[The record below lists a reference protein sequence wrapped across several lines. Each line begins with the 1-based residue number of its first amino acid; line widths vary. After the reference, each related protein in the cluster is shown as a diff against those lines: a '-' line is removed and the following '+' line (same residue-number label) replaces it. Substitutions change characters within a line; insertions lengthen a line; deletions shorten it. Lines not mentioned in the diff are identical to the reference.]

1 MTSFSRISFDPV
13 FPWWLLAVLFMAAA
27 ILLAVAYWRRSG
39 GTTWRLLALAAVL
52 LALAN
57 PSLVR
62 EQRNPIPDVAL
73 IVVDQSISQ
82 RIGERQQQTE
92 AALARIEQKL
102 RGRPN
107 LEMRVV
113 RAGLAGAARETGAG
127 HLLPDGTHLFG
138 AIRRALRDVPDR
150 RVAGIIIISDGQVHD
165 LPSLSKDTKSVVDLG
180 GSDPAGPNSAGPN
193 SAGPVHLL
201 LSGQRGERDRRL
213 VVVKAPSYGIVGE
226 VLNLTLRAEDSQ
238 DSEGAEGGGAQA
250 GRTGLR
256 LRRDGG
262 TTDSRTIAIGQ
273 TRSFPFRLNHGG
285 ATVLELEIDA
295 GPDELTL
302 KNNRAVLVINGVR
315 ERLRVLL
322 VSGEPHAG
330 ERTWR
335 NILKSDPS
343 VDLVHFTILR
353 PPHKQDG
360 TPINELSLIAFP
372 TRELFQDK
380 LDDFDLIIFDRY
392 RRRGVLPNI
401 YLQNVAE
408 YVRRGGAVLTAVGPD
423 FASPASLS
431 RTPLGRILPS
441 RPTGNVREIGFRPLP
456 TGKGRRHPVTATL
469 SGIGAEDT
477 APSWGRWFRQIDVD
491 GVKGDILLRGAA
503 RQPLLITARVGDG
516 RVAQL
521 LSDHAWLWTR
531 GFEGGGPQAELL
543 RRIAHWLMQ
552 EPDLEEEDLRAR
564 ANGSQLLIQ
573 RRSLSLDNAD
583 IQVTTPS
590 GEVHGVRLKDN
601 GRGVETGSLVVV
613 EPGLYRLA
621 DGSHKAIAAVGDM
634 NPLEYA
640 DMRASPKKF
649 QPLLEHSGGGAFW
662 LADGMP
668 DIRRVKPD
676 RISRGRGWLGL
687 RASGDYTVSG
697 VEQTPL
703 LPGLLVLL
711 LFLGL
716 TMLAWHREGR

>member
-1 MTSFSRISFDPV
+1 MMTSFSRISFDPAL
-13 FPWWLLAVLFMAAA
+13 PWWLLAVLALAAA
-27 ILLAVAYWRRSG
+27 LLLGVAYWRRSG
-39 GTTWRLLALAAVL
+39 GTTWRLLALAAAL
-52 LALAN
+52 GALAN

-73 IVVDQSISQ
+73 VVVDQSISQ
-82 RIGERQQQTE
+82 RIGERQAQTE
-92 AALARIEQKL
+92 AALERIEQKL
-102 RGRPN
+102 RGRPD

-113 RAGLAGAARETGAG
+113 RAGLAAASGETGAG
-127 HLLPDGTHLFG
+127 HVLPDGTHLFG
-138 AIRRALRDVPDR
+138 AIRRALRDVPNR

-165 LPSLSKDTKSVVDLG
+165 LPPLRKEAKNG
-180 GSDPAGPNSAGPN
+180 GDQGASNPADDVSAGSNAAGPS
-193 SAGPVHLL
+193 STGPVHLL

-226 VLNLTLRAEDSQ
+226 VLNLTLRVD
-238 DSEGAEGGGAQA
+238 DSEDGGAKA
-250 GRTGLR
+250 ARTRLR

-262 TTDSRTIAIGQ
+262 VTDSRSIAIGQ
-273 TRSFPFRLNHGG
+273 NRSFPFRLNHGG

-302 KNNRAVLVINGVR
+302 KNNRAVLIINGVR

-322 VSGEPHAG
+322 ISGEPHAG

-392 RRRGVLPNI
+392 RRRGVLPGI

-423 FASPASLS
+423 FASPSSLS

-456 TGKGRRHPVTATL
+456 TDKGRRHPVTATL
-469 SGIGAEDT
+469 SGIGDKGT

-491 GVKGDILLRGAA
+491 QVKGDILLRGAA
-503 RQPLLITARVGDG
+503 RQPLLLTSRVGDG

-564 ANGSQLLIQ
+564 ANGNQLLIQ
-573 RRSLSLDNAD
+573 RRSLSPDNAD
-583 IQVTTPS
+583 VQVTTPA
-590 GEVHGVRLKDN
+590 GEVHGVRLRDN
-601 GRGVETGSLVVV
+601 GRGLETGSLAVL

-621 DGSHKAIAAVGDM
+621 DGSHKAIAAVGDI

-640 DMRASPKKF
+640 DMRATPAKL
-649 QPLLEHSGGGAFW
+649 QPLLEQSGGGAFW

-668 DIRRVKPD
+668 DIRRVKPG
-676 RISRGRGWLGL
+676 RINRGRGWLGL
-687 RASGDYTVSG
+687 RASGEYTVSG

>member
-1 MTSFSRISFDPV
+1 MTTFARISFDPAL
-13 FPWWLLAVLFMAAA
+13 PLWLLVILAIAALA
-27 ILLAVAYWRRSG
+27 LLALAYWRRSG
-39 GTTWRLLALAAVL
+39 GASGTTDTTWRMLALAAAL
-52 LALAN
+52 LTLAN
-57 PSLVR
+57 PSLVQ
-62 EQRNPIPDVAL
+62 EQRNPVPDVDL

-82 RIGERQQQTE
+82 RIAKRAVQTE
-92 AALARIEQKL
+92 VALEKLEQRL
-102 RGRPN
+102 MGRPD
-107 LEMRVV
+107 LEVRVI
-113 RAGLAGAARETGAG
+113 RAGMGTASDRF
-127 HLLPDGTHLFG
+127 LPEGTHLFG
-138 AIRRALRDVPDR
+138 AIRAGLRDVPKQR
-150 RVAGIIIISDGQVHD
+150 LAGIIVISDGQVHD
-165 LPSLSKDTKSVVDLG
+165 LPKVDG
-180 GSDPAGPNSAGPN
+180 TTSSEFG
-193 SAGPVHLL
+193 GPVHLL

-226 VLNLTLRAEDSQ
+226 TLHLSLMVEDST
-238 DSEGAEGGGAQA
+238 DH
-250 GRTGLR
+250 RTGGVGKISNTERTRLS

-262 TTDSRTIAIGQ
+262 IADSRSRPIGKV
-273 TRSFPFRLNHGG
+273 RNFPFRLNHAGP
-285 ATVLELEIDA
+285 TVLELEIDP
-295 GPDELTL
+295 GQQELTT
-302 KNNRAVLVINGVR
+302 KNNRAVVIVNGVR
-315 ERLRVLL
+315 ERMRVLL
-322 VSGEPHAG
+322 VSDEPHAG

-392 RRRGVLPNI
+392 RRRGVLPDI

-423 FASPASLS
+423 FATLPISLS
-431 RTPLGRILPS
+431 RTPLGAILPS
-441 RPTGNVREIGFRPLP
+441 KPTGTIREKGFRPHP
-456 TGKGRRHPVTATL
+456 TDKGRRHPVTAML
-469 SGIGAEDT
+469 EGIGGPGST
-477 APSWGRWFRQIDVD
+477 PGWGRWFRQIDVRE
-491 GVKGDILLRGAA
+491 VKGDVLLSGVG
-503 RQPLLITARVGDG
+503 QHPLLIMARVGDG

-543 RRIAHWLMQ
+543 RRMAHWLMQ

-564 ANGSQLLIQ
+564 AMGNQLLIQ
-573 RRSLSLDNAD
+573 RRSLNPAGKD
-583 IQVTTPS
+583 IQITTPS
-590 GEVHGVRLKDN
+590 GEVRSVALNDN
-601 GRGVETGSLVVV
+601 GRGMETGALAVT
-613 EPGLYRLA
+613 EPGLYRLD
-621 DGSHKAIAAVGDM
+621 DGTHRAIAAAGDI

-640 DMRASPKKF
+640 DMRATASKF
-649 QPLLEHSGGGAFW
+649 QPLLKQSGGAAFW

-668 DIRRVKPD
+668 DVRRVKPG
-676 RISRGRGWLGL
+676 RINRGRGWLGL

-703 LPGLLVLL
+703 LPSLLVLI

>member
-1 MTSFSRISFDPV
+1 MTSFSRISFDPTL
-13 FPWWLLAVLFMAAA
+13 PWWLLAILALAAA
-27 ILLAVAYWRRSG
+27 VLLTVAYWRRSG
-39 GTTWRLLALAAVL
+39 GTTWRLLALAAAL
-52 LALAN
+52 AALAN
-57 PSLVR
+57 PSLIR
-62 EQRNPIPDVAL
+62 EQRSAIPDVAL
-73 IVVDQSISQ
+73 VVVDQSISQ
-82 RIGERQQQTE
+82 RIGMRQKQTE
-92 AALARIEQKL
+92 AALERIEQKL
-102 RGRPN
+102 RGRPD

-113 RAGLAGAARETGAG
+113 RAGLTGAAMETEGG
-127 HLLPDGTHLFG
+127 HLLPYGTHLFG
-138 AIRRALRDVPDR
+138 AIRRALRDVSNR
-150 RVAGIIIISDGQVHD
+150 RVAGVIIISDGQVHD
-165 LPSLSKDTKSVVDLG
+165 LPSPGKDTKNAVDPD
-180 GSDPAGPNSAGPN
+180 GSDPADANSAGPL
-193 SAGPVHLL
+193 HLL

-213 VVVKAPSYGIVGE
+213 VVVKAPCYGIVGE
-226 VLNLTLRAEDSQ
+226 VLNLTLRVE
-238 DSEGAEGGGAQA
+238 DSEGAGGKSGHT
-250 GRTGLR
+250 RLR

-262 TTDSRTIAIGQ
+262 LTDSRTIAIGQ
-273 TRSFPFRLNHGG
+273 AHNFPFRLNHGG

-302 KNNRAVLVINGVR
+302 KNNRAVLIINGVR

-343 VDLVHFTILR
+343 VDLVHFIILR

-360 TPINELSLIAFP
+360 TPIDELSLIAFP

-380 LDDFDLIIFDRY
+380 LDNFDLIIFDRY
-392 RRRGVLPNI
+392 RRRGVLPSI

-423 FASPASLS
+423 FATPVSLA

-441 RPTGNVREIGFRPLP
+441 RPTGNVREIGFRPVP
-456 TGKGRRHPVTATL
+456 TDKGRRHPVTATL
-469 SGIGAEDT
+469 SGIGDEGT

-491 GVKGDILLRGAA
+491 KVKGDILLRGAA
-503 RQPLLITARVGDG
+503 RQPLLITSRVGDG

-564 ANGSQLLIQ
+564 ANGNQLLIQ
-573 RRSLSLDNAD
+573 RRSLRSDNAD
-583 IQVTTPS
+583 VQVTTPA

-601 GRGVETGSLVVV
+601 RRGVEAGSLAVV
-613 EPGLYRLA
+613 EPGLYRLS
-621 DGSHKAIAAVGDM
+621 DGSHRTVAAVGDI

-640 DMRASPKKF
+640 DMRATPAKF
-649 QPLLEHSGGGAFW
+649 QPILEQRGGGAFW
-662 LADGMP
+662 LSDGMP
-668 DIRRVKPD
+668 DIRQVKPG
-676 RISRGRGWLGL
+676 RINRGRGWLGL
-687 RASGDYTVSG
+687 RTSGEYTVSG
-697 VEQTPL
+697 VEQTQL
-703 LPGLLVLL
+703 LPGVLVLL
-711 LFLGL
+711 FFLGL
-716 TMLAWHREGR
+716 TMLAWHHEGR

>member
-1 MTSFSRISFDPV
+1 MGAMTNFSRISFDPAL
-13 FPWWLLAVLFMAAA
+13 PWWLLAVVGLAAA
-27 ILLAVAYWRRSG
+27 VLLATAFWRGSG
-39 GTTWRLLALAAVL
+39 GTVWRLLATAAAL

-73 IVVDQSISQ
+73 VVVDQSISQ
-82 RIGERQQQTE
+82 RIAGRAERTE
-92 AALARIEQKL
+92 AALQRIEEKL
-102 RGRPN
+102 RGRPD
-107 LEMRVV
+107 LEVRVI
-113 RAGLAGAARETGAG
+113 RAGQGFGG
-127 HLLPDGTHLFG
+127 DDLLPDGTHLFG
-138 AIRRALRDVPDR
+138 AIRRSLRDVPSR
-150 RVAGIIIISDGQVHD
+150 RVAGTIIISDGQVHD
-165 LPSLSKDTKSVVDLG
+165 IPKAAAGGELG
-180 GSDPAGPNSAGPN
+180 
-193 SAGPVHLL
+193 GPVHLL
-201 LSGQRGERDRRL
+201 LSGERGERDRRL

-226 VLNLTLRAEDSQ
+226 TLNLSLRVEDSSA
-238 DSEGAEGGGAQA
+238 DRGEGA
-250 GRTGLR
+250 GRTRLR

-262 TTDSRTIAIGQ
+262 PADSRFMPIGV
-273 TRSFPFRLNHGG
+273 TRSFPFRLSHGG
-285 ATVLELEIDA
+285 VTVLELEIDP

-302 KNNRAVLVINGVR
+302 KNNRSVLIINGVR

-360 TPINELSLIAFP
+360 TPIKELSLIAFP

-401 YLQNVAE
+401 YLQNVAQ

-423 FASPASLS
+423 FATPVSLS
-431 RTPLGRILPS
+431 RTPLGAILPS
-441 RPTGNVREIGFRPLP
+441 QPTGTVREIGFRPQP
-456 TGKGRRHPVTATL
+456 TDKGRRHPVTASLT
-469 SGIGAEDT
+469 GIGEKGTVPA
-477 APSWGRWFRQIDVD
+477 WGRWFRQIDVTD
-491 GVKGDILLRGAA
+491 VKGDVLMRGAA
-503 RQPLLITARVGDG
+503 QRPLLITARVNDG

-531 GFEGGGPQAELL
+531 GFEGGGPQAEML
-543 RRIAHWLMQ
+543 RRIAHWLMR

-564 ANGSQLLIQ
+564 AHGNQLLVE
-573 RRSLSLDNAD
+573 RRSLSTDGGPV
-583 IQVTTPS
+583 QVTTPS
-590 GEVHGVRLKDN
+590 GEVRNVALKDN
-601 GRGVETGSLVVV
+601 DRGLEVGALAVS
-613 EPGLYRLA
+613 EPGLYRLQ
-621 DGSHKAIAAVGDM
+621 DGRRKAIAAAGDI

-640 DMRASPKKF
+640 DMRASPVPL
-649 QPLLEHSGGGAFW
+649 QPLLKESGGGAFW

-668 DIRRVKPD
+668 DIRRVKPG
-676 RISRGRGWLGL
+676 RISRGHGWLGL
-687 RASGDYTVSG
+687 RVSGEYTASG
-697 VEQTPL
+697 VEQRPL
-703 LPGLLVLL
+703 MPALLVLI

-716 TMLAWHREGR
+716 IMLAWRREGR

>member
-1 MTSFSRISFDPV
+1 MDAMTTFSRIVFDPTL
-13 FPWWLLAVLFMAAA
+13 PWWLLTVAALAAAVL
-27 ILLAVAYWRRSG
+27 LGLAFWRRSR
-39 GTTWRLLALAAVL
+39 GTIWRLLALAAAL

-62 EQRNPIPDVAL
+62 EQRIAVPDVAL
-73 IVVDQSISQ
+73 VVVDQSISQ
-82 RIGERQQQTE
+82 RIAGREKRTE
-92 AALARIEQKL
+92 AALREIEEKL
-102 RGRPN
+102 RGRN
-107 LEMRVV
+107 DLELRVV
-113 RAGLAGAARETGAG
+113 RAGQDFGGD
-127 HLLPDGTHLFG
+127 HLLTDGTHLFG
-138 AIRRALRDVPDR
+138 PIRRALRDVPDR
-150 RVAGIIIISDGQVHD
+150 RTAGIIIISDGQVHD
-165 LPSLSKDTKSVVDLG
+165 LPGPNFG
-180 GSDPAGPNSAGPN
+180 GSSG
-193 SAGPVHLL
+193 GPVHLL

-226 VLNLTLRAEDSQ
+226 TLNLTLRVEDSEEETGKK
-238 DSEGAEGGGAQA
+238 DTKSGAA
-250 GRTGLR
+250 RTRLR

-262 TTDSRTIAIGQ
+262 AADSRSMPIGV

-285 ATVLELEIDA
+285 ATVLELEIDP

-360 TPINELSLIAFP
+360 TPISELSLIAFP

-392 RRRGVLPNI
+392 RRRGVLPDI
-401 YLQNVAE
+401 YLRNVAD
-408 YVRRGGAVLTAVGPD
+408 YVRRGGAVLTAAGPD
-423 FASPASLS
+423 FATPISLA
-431 RTPLGRILPS
+431 RTALGTILPS
-441 RPTGNVREIGFRPLP
+441 QPTGVVREEGFRPLP
-456 TGKGRRHPVTATL
+456 TDKGRRHPVTASLT
-469 SGIGAEDT
+469 GIGESGT
-477 APSWGRWFRQIDVD
+477 APAWGRWFRQIEVTAVTGDV
-491 GVKGDILLRGAA
+491 LMRGAG
-503 RQPLLITARVGDG
+503 QGPLLITDRVGEG

-564 ANGSQLLIQ
+564 AVGNQLLVQ
-573 RRSLSLDNAD
+573 RRSLTPDNGAVN
-583 IQVTTPS
+583 ITTPS
-590 GEVHGVRLKDN
+590 GEVRSITLKDN
-601 GRGVETGSLVVV
+601 GRGLEVGALTVA
-613 EPGLYRLA
+613 EPGLYRLH
-621 DGSHKAIAAVGDM
+621 DGVHRAIAAAGDI
-634 NPLEYA
+634 NPVEYA
-640 DMRASPKKF
+640 DMRTSPVPL
-649 QPLLEHSGGGAFW
+649 QPLLERSGGGAFW

-668 DIRRVKPD
+668 GIRSVKPG
-676 RISRGRGWLGL
+676 RINRGRDWLGL
-687 RASGDYTVSG
+687 RASGEYTVSG

-703 LPGLLVLL
+703 LPALAVLI

-716 TMLAWHREGR
+716 TMLAWQREGR

>member
-1 MTSFSRISFDPV
+1 MNAMTTFSRISFDPV
-13 FPWWLLAVLFMAAA
+13 LPWWLLATVALAAA
-27 ILLAVAYWRRSG
+27 ILLGAAFWHRSG
-39 GTTWRLLALAAVL
+39 GTTWRLLALTAAL

-57 PSLVR
+57 PYLVR

-73 IVVDQSISQ
+73 VVVDQSISQ
-82 RIGERQQQTE
+82 RIAGRGTRTE
-92 AALARIEQKL
+92 AALQRIEEKL
-102 RGRPN
+102 RGRPD

-113 RAGLAGAARETGAG
+113 RAGHGFGG
-127 HLLPDGTHLFG
+127 DQLLPDGTHLFG
-138 AIRRALRDVPDR
+138 AIRRALRDVPNR

-165 LPSLSKDTKSVVDLG
+165 PPKPDSGDDLG
-180 GSDPAGPNSAGPN
+180 
-193 SAGPVHLL
+193 GPVHLL

-226 VLNLTLRAEDSQ
+226 TLRLSLRVEDSAGENGNA
-238 DSEGAEGGGAQA
+238 DSRDAR
-250 GRTGLR
+250 GRTRLR

-262 TTDSRTIAIGQ
+262 TTDSRSIPIGVS
-273 TRSFPFRLNHGG
+273 RSFPFRLNHGG
-285 ATVLELEIDA
+285 ATVLELEIDP

-302 KNNRAVLVINGVR
+302 KNNRAVLIINGVR

-392 RRRGVLPNI
+392 RRRGVLPDI
-401 YLQNVAE
+401 YLQNVAQ

-423 FASPASLS
+423 FATPISLS
-431 RTPLGRILPS
+431 RTPLGAILPS
-441 RPTGNVREIGFRPLP
+441 RPTGSVRETGFRPLP
-456 TGKGRRHPVTATL
+456 TAKGRRHPVTASLT
-469 SGIGAEDT
+469 GIGETGT
-477 APSWGRWFRQIDVD
+477 APAWGRWFRQIDVTE
-491 GVKGDILLRGAA
+491 VKGDVLLRGAA
-503 RQPLLITARVGDG
+503 QGPLLITARVDNG

-564 ANGSQLLIQ
+564 ANGNQLLIQ
-573 RRSLSLDNAD
+573 RRSLTPDSGA
-583 IQVTTPS
+583 VEVVTPS
-590 GEVHGVRLKDN
+590 GEVRSVTLKDN
-601 GRGVETGSLVVV
+601 GRGVEAGALAVD
-613 EPGLYRLA
+613 EPGLYRLH
-621 DGSHKAIAAVGDM
+621 DGSHQTIAAAGDI

-640 DMRASPKKF
+640 DMRTSAVPL
-649 QPLLEHSGGGAFW
+649 QPLLQQSGGGEFW
-662 LADGMP
+662 LVDGMP
-668 DIRRVKPD
+668 DIRRVKPG
-676 RISRGRGWLGL
+676 RINRGRNWLGL
-687 RASGDYTVSG
+687 RASGEYTVSG

-703 LPGLLVLL
+703 LPALAVLI

-716 TMLAWHREGR
+716 TMLAWQREGR

>member
-1 MTSFSRISFDPV
+1 MPALTTFSRISFDPTL
-13 FPWWLLAVLFMAAA
+13 PWWLLGAVALAAA
-27 ILLAVAYWRRSG
+27 ILLGAAFWRRAG
-39 GTTWRLLALAAVL
+39 GSTWRLLAVTAAL

-62 EQRNPIPDVAL
+62 EKRNPIPDVAL
-73 IVVDQSISQ
+73 VVVDQSVSQ
-82 RIGERQQQTE
+82 RIAGRANRTE
-92 AALARIEQKL
+92 AALERIEEKL
-102 RGRPN
+102 RGRPD

-113 RAGLAGAARETGAG
+113 RAGAGFGG
-127 HLLPDGTHLFG
+127 DHLLPDGTHLFG
-138 AIRRALRDVPDR
+138 AIRRALRDVPNR

-165 LPSLSKDTKSVVDLG
+165 LPKPASGDELG
-180 GSDPAGPNSAGPN
+180 
-193 SAGPVHLL
+193 GPVHLL

-213 VVVKAPSYGIVGE
+213 VVETAPSYGIVGE
-226 VLNLTLRAEDSQ
+226 TLHLSLRVEDSA
-238 DSEGAEGGGAQA
+238 DSVSGTRTKDAANGH
-250 GRTGLR
+250 GRTRLR

-262 TTDSRTIAIGQ
+262 ATETRSMPIGV
-273 TRSFPFRLNHGG
+273 TRSFPFRLSHGG
-285 ATVLELEIDA
+285 VTVLELEIDP

-302 KNNRAVLVINGVR
+302 KNNRSVLIINGVR

-392 RRRGVLPNI
+392 RRRGVLPDI
-401 YLQNVAE
+401 YLQNIAQ

-423 FASPASLS
+423 FATPVSLA
-431 RTPLGRILPS
+431 RTPLGAILPS
-441 RPTGNVREIGFRPLP
+441 RPTGTVRETGFRPLP
-456 TGKGRRHPVTATL
+456 TAKGRRHPVTASLT
-469 SGIGAEDT
+469 GIGAPGT
-477 APSWGRWFRQIDVD
+477 QPTWGRWFRQIDVAEA
-491 GVKGDILLRGAA
+491 KGDILLHGAA
-503 RQPLLITARVGDG
+503 EGPLLITARVDKG

-564 ANGSQLLIQ
+564 ANGNQLLIE
-573 RRSLSLDNAD
+573 RRSLTPASGAVE
-583 IQVTTPS
+583 ITTPS
-590 GEVHGVRLKDN
+590 GEVRSITLKDN
-601 GRGVETGSLVVV
+601 GRGVETGALAVD
-613 EPGLYRLA
+613 EPGLYRLH
-621 DGSHKAIAAVGDM
+621 DGAHRAIAAAGDI
-634 NPLEYA
+634 NPLEYV
-640 DMRASPKKF
+640 DMRTSSAPL
-649 QPLLEHSGGGAFW
+649 QPLLQQSGGGAFW
-662 LADGMP
+662 LVDGMP
-668 DIRRVKPD
+668 EIRRVKPG
-676 RISRGRGWLGL
+676 RISRGRDWLGL
-687 RASGDYTVSG
+687 RASGEYAVSG

-703 LPGLLVLL
+703 LPAVLVLI

-716 TMLAWHREGR
+716 TMLAWQREGR

>member
-1 MTSFSRISFDPV
+1 MITFSRISFDPAL
-13 FPWWLLAVLFMAAA
+13 PWWLLAAVALAAL
-27 ILLAVAYWRRSG
+27 ILLAVAFWRRSG
-39 GTTWRLLALAAVL
+39 GTTWRLLALGAAL

-73 IVVDQSISQ
+73 VVVDQSISQ
-82 RIGERQQQTE
+82 RIAGRQERTE
-92 AALARIEQKL
+92 AALRRIEEKL
-102 RGRPN
+102 SGRPD
-107 LEMRVV
+107 LELRIV
-113 RAGLAGAARETGAG
+113 RAGEGFGG
-127 HLLPDGTHLFG
+127 DQLLPDGTHLFG
-138 AIRRALRDVPDR
+138 AIRRTLRDVPSR
-150 RVAGIIIISDGQVHD
+150 RVAGTIIISDGQVHD
-165 LPSLSKDTKSVVDLG
+165 P
-180 GSDPAGPNSAGPN
+180 PEPSAGEELG
-193 SAGPVHLL
+193 GPVHLL

-226 VLNLTLRAEDSQ
+226 ILNLSLRVE
-238 DSEGAEGGGAQA
+238 DSEGKAGGGNSVE
-250 GRTGLR
+250 RTRLR

-262 TTDSRTIAIGQ
+262 PTDTRQLPIGV
-273 TRSFPFRLNHGG
+273 TRGFPFRLSHGG
-285 ATVLELEIDA
+285 ATVLELEIDP

-302 KNNRAVLVINGVR
+302 KNNRAVLIINGVR

-372 TRELFQDK
+372 TRELFQDR

-392 RRRGVLPNI
+392 RRRGVLPDI
-401 YLQNVAE
+401 YLQNVAD

-423 FASPASLS
+423 FATPLSLS
-431 RTPLGRILPS
+431 RTALGTILPS
-441 RPTGNVREIGFRPLP
+441 RPTGTVREIGFRPLP
-456 TGKGRRHPVTATL
+456 TDKGRRHPVTASL
-469 SGIGAEDT
+469 KGIGDKTT
-477 APSWGRWFRQIDVD
+477 APAWGRWFRQIDVTSTR
-491 GVKGDILLRGAA
+491 GDVLLRGAA
-503 RQPLLITARVGDG
+503 QQPLLITDRVEHG

-531 GFEGGGPQAELL
+531 GFEGGGPQAQLL

-564 ANGSQLLIQ
+564 ANGNQLLIQ
-573 RRSLSLDNAD
+573 RRSLTPDSGAV
-583 IQVTTPS
+583 QVTTPS
-590 GEVHGVRLKDN
+590 GEVRSVTLKDN
-601 GRGVETGSLVVV
+601 GRGVEAGALVVA
-613 EPGLYRLA
+613 EPGLYRLQ
-621 DGSHKAIAAVGDM
+621 DGAHQAIAAAGDI

-640 DMRASPKKF
+640 DMRTSPAPL
-649 QPLLEHSGGGAFW
+649 QPLLRQSGGGAFW

-668 DIRRVKPD
+668 DIRRVKPG
-676 RISRGRGWLGL
+676 RISRGHGWLGL
-687 RASGDYTVSG
+687 RASGEYTVSG

-703 LPGLLVLL
+703 LPALLVLI

-716 TMLAWHREGR
+716 TMLAWQREGR

>member
-1 MTSFSRISFDPV
+1 MTAFPRISFDPAL
-13 FPWWLLAVLFMAAA
+13 PWWVLVLVAGLAM
-27 ILLAVAYWRRSG
+27 ILLSLAFWRRLG
-39 GTTWRLLALAAVL
+39 GGGWRLLAIAAVL

-57 PSLVR
+57 PSLIQETR
-62 EQRNPIPDVAL
+62 TPIPDVA
-73 IVVDQSISQ
+73 VVVMDHSISQ
-82 RIGERQQQTE
+82 RIGVRKQRAE
-92 AALARIEQKL
+92 AALKRIEDKL
-102 RGRPN
+102 RGRRD
-107 LEMRVV
+107 LELRVV
-113 RAGLAGAARETGAG
+113 LAGQGQASDS
-127 HLLPDGTHLFG
+127 LLPDGTHLFA
-138 AIRRALRDVPDR
+138 AIRRALRDVPKR
-150 RVAGIIIISDGQVHD
+150 RVAGTIIISDGQIHD
-165 LPSLSKDTKSVVDLG
+165 IPDPLGVGGDDGDLG
-180 GSDPAGPNSAGPN
+180 
-193 SAGPVHLL
+193 GPVHLL
-201 LSGQRGERDRRL
+201 LNGERGERDRRL

-226 VLNLTLRAEDSQ
+226 TLNLSLRVEDTAA
-238 DSEGAEGGGAQA
+238 DNGAAANKGFT
-250 GRTGLR
+250 RLR

-262 TTDSRTIAIGQ
+262 ATVFRSMTIGQ
-273 TRSFPFRLNHGG
+273 TKNIPFRLNHGG
-285 ATVLELEIDA
+285 ATVVELEIEP

-302 KNNRAVLVINGVR
+302 KNNRAVLIINGVR

-330 ERTWR
+330 GRTWR

-392 RRRGVLPNI
+392 RRRGVLPDV

-423 FASPASLS
+423 FALPNSLA

-441 RPTGNVREIGFRPLP
+441 RPTGGVRELGFTPLP
-456 TGKGRRHPVTATL
+456 SDKGRRHPVTATL
-469 SGIGAEDT
+469 SGIGDRDG
-477 APSWGRWFRQIDVD
+477 APTWGRWFRQIDVTA
-491 GVKGDILLRGAA
+491 VRGDILMRGAGEM
-503 RQPLLITARVGDG
+503 PLLITARVGKG

-564 ANGSQLLIQ
+564 ALGNQLLVR
-573 RRSLSLDNAD
+573 RRSLTPATVPVK
-583 IQVTTPS
+583 IVTPS
-590 GEVHGVRLKDN
+590 GEVVNVTLKDN
-601 GRGVETGSLVVV
+601 GYGLEVGALAVA
-613 EPGLYRLA
+613 EPGLYRLQS
-621 DGSHKAIAAVGDM
+621 GTLKAIAAAGDI

-640 DMRASPKKF
+640 DMRTSAKPMAA
-649 QPLLEHSGGGAFW
+649 LLEQSGGGAFW
-662 LADGMP
+662 LAEGMP
-668 DIRRVKPD
+668 DFRRVKPH
-676 RISRGRGWLGL
+676 RVSRGRGWMGL
-687 RASGDYTVSG
+687 RASGEYTVNG

-703 LPGLLVLL
+703 LPALAVLL

-716 TMLAWHREGR
+716 TMLAWQREGR

>member
-1 MTSFSRISFDPV
+1 L
-13 FPWWLLAVLFMAAA
+13 PWWLLAAVSLAAA
-27 ILLAVAYWRRSG
+27 VLLGAAFWRRSG

-73 IVVDQSISQ
+73 VVVDQSLSQ
-82 RIGERQQQTE
+82 RITGRGERTE
-92 AALARIEQKL
+92 AALRRIEGKL
-102 RGRPN
+102 RGRSD
-107 LEMRVV
+107 LELRVV
-113 RAGLAGAARETGAG
+113 RAGQGFGG
-127 HLLPDGTHLFG
+127 DQLLPDGTHLFG
-138 AIRRALRDVPDR
+138 AIRRSLRDVPSR
-150 RVAGIIIISDGQVHD
+150 RVAGTIIISDGQVHD
-165 LPSLSKDTKSVVDLG
+165 LPNPTAGDQLG
-180 GSDPAGPNSAGPN
+180 
-193 SAGPVHLL
+193 GPVHLL
-201 LSGQRGERDRRL
+201 LSGERNERDRRL

-226 VLNLTLRAEDSQ
+226 TLRLSLRVEDSA
-238 DSEGAEGGGAQA
+238 DLTGGKGAGNGA
-250 GRTGLR
+250 GNNGDRTRLR
-256 LRRDGG
+256 VRRDGG
-262 TTDSRTIAIGQ
+262 TMDSRVMPIGV

-285 ATVLELEIDA
+285 ATVLELEIDP

-302 KNNRAVLVINGVR
+302 KNNRAVLIINGVR

-392 RRRGVLPNI
+392 RRRGVLPDI
-401 YLQNVAE
+401 YLQNVAQ

-423 FASPASLS
+423 FATPISLS
-431 RTPLGRILPS
+431 RTALGAILPS
-441 RPTGNVREIGFRPLP
+441 QPTGEVQEIGFRPMP
-456 TGKGRRHPVTATL
+456 TDKGRRHPVTATL
-469 SGIGAEDT
+469 TGIGDKGE
-477 APSWGRWFRQIDVD
+477 APAWGRWFRQIGVT
-491 GVKGDILLRGAA
+491 GVKGDVLLRGAA
-503 RQPLLITARVGDG
+503 NGPLLITARIDNG

-564 ANGSQLLIQ
+564 ANGNQLLIQ
-573 RRSLSLDNAD
+573 RRSLTPASGAV
-583 IQVTTPS
+583 QVTTPS
-590 GEVHGVRLKDN
+590 GEVRSITLKDN
-601 GRGVETGSLVVV
+601 SRGLEVGALAVA
-613 EPGLYRLA
+613 EPGLYRLH
-621 DGSHKAIAAVGDM
+621 DGAHRAIAAAGDI

-640 DMRASPKKF
+640 DMRTSPAPL
-649 QPLLEHSGGGAFW
+649 QPLLEESGGGAFW
-662 LADGMP
+662 LVDGMP
-668 DIRRVKPD
+668 DIHRAKPG
-676 RISRGRGWLGL
+676 RINRGRGWLGL
-687 RASGDYTVSG
+687 RASGEYTVSG

-703 LPGLLVLL
+703 LPGLLVLI

-716 TMLAWHREGR
+716 TMLAWQREGR

>member
-1 MTSFSRISFDPV
+1 
-13 FPWWLLAVLFMAAA
+13 
-27 ILLAVAYWRRSG
+27 LLAVAFWRRSG
-39 GTTWRLLALAAVL
+39 GAAWRMAALAAAL

-62 EQRNPIPDVAL
+62 EQRTPIPDVAL
-73 IVVDQSISQ
+73 VVVDQSISQ
-82 RIGERQQQTE
+82 RIGQRAARTE
-92 AALARIEQKL
+92 AALKRIEAKL
-102 RGRPN
+102 RGRKD
-107 LEMRVV
+107 LELRVV
-113 RAGLAGAARETGAG
+113 RAGLARDGNS
-127 HLLPDGTHLFG
+127 LLPDGTHLFG
-138 AIRRALRDVPDR
+138 AIRRALRDVPKR
-150 RVAGIIIISDGQVHD
+150 RVAGIIIISDGQIHD
-165 LPSLSKDTKSVVDLG
+165 IPGAKARGELG
-180 GSDPAGPNSAGPN
+180 
-193 SAGPVHLL
+193 GPVHLL
-201 LSGQRGERDRRL
+201 LSGERGERDRRL

-226 VLNLTLRAEDSQ
+226 TLNLSLRVEDS
-238 DSEGAEGGGAQA
+238 DGETGAGAGGG
-250 GRTGLR
+250 GGDRTRLR
-256 LRRDGG
+256 LRLDGG
-262 TTDSRTIAIGQ
+262 GTDSRGMRLGQ
-273 TRSFPFRLNHGG
+273 TRNFPFRLSHGG
-285 ATVLELEIDA
+285 TTVVELEIDP

-302 KNNRAVLVINGVR
+302 KNNRAVLIINGVR

-380 LDDFDLIIFDRY
+380 LNDFDLIIFDRY
-392 RRRGVLPNI
+392 RRRGVLPDI

-423 FASPASLS
+423 FALPISLY

-441 RPTGNVREIGFRPLP
+441 RPTGGVQEIGFQPRP
-456 TGKGRRHPVTATL
+456 TDKGRRHPVTASLT
-469 SGIGAEDT
+469 GIGDRDGRPT
-477 APSWGRWFRQIDVD
+477 WGRWFRQIDVTA
-491 GVKGDILLRGAA
+491 VKGDILMRGAG
-503 RQPLLITARVGDG
+503 QMPLLITARVGEG

-564 ANGSQLLIQ
+564 ANGNQLLVQ
-573 RRSLSLDNAD
+573 RRSLTPAGGPVR
-583 IQVTTPS
+583 VTTPS
-590 GEVHGVRLKDN
+590 GEVRSVTLKDN
-601 GRGVETGSLVVV
+601 GRGLEVGVLAVA
-613 EPGLYRLA
+613 EPGLYRLH
-621 DGSHKAIAAVGDM
+621 DGARKAIAAAGDI

-640 DMRASPKKF
+640 DMRTSAK
-649 QPLLEHSGGGAFW
+649 PLQALLQSSGGGAFW
-662 LADGMP
+662 LAEGMP

-676 RISRGRGWLGL
+676 RASRGHGWLGL
-687 RASGDYTVSG
+687 RASGEYTVGG
-697 VEQTPL
+697 VEQTPV
-703 LPGLLVLL
+703 LPALAVLL

-716 TMLAWHREGR
+716 TMLAWRREGR

>member
-1 MTSFSRISFDPV
+1 MTSFSRISFDPTL
-13 FPWWLLAVLFMAAA
+13 PWWLLAALALLAAV
-27 ILLAVAYWRRSG
+27 LLAVAFWRRSG
-39 GTTWRLLALAAVL
+39 GTTWRLLALAAAL

-57 PSLVR
+57 PSLVQ
-62 EQRNPIPDVAL
+62 ELRNPVPDVAL
-73 IVVDQSISQ
+73 VVVDQSISQ
-82 RIGERQQQTE
+82 RIGGRQKQTE
-92 AALARIEQKL
+92 AALERIEKKL
-102 RGRPN
+102 RGRPD
-107 LEMRVV
+107 LELRVL
-113 RAGLAGAARETGAG
+113 RAGLAGQARGG
-127 HLLPDGTHLFG
+127 DNLLPDGTHLFG
-138 AIRRALRDVPDR
+138 AIRRALRDVPNR
-150 RVAGIIIISDGQVHD
+150 RVAGIIVISDGQVHD
-165 LPSLSKDTKSVVDLG
+165 VPKPTDGVDLG
-180 GSDPAGPNSAGPN
+180 
-193 SAGPVHLL
+193 GPVHLL
-201 LSGQRGERDRRL
+201 LSGERGERDRRL

-226 VLNLTLRAEDSQ
+226 TLNLTLRVEDSAAGQ
-238 DSEGAEGGGAQA
+238 SGQSGGE
-250 GRTGLR
+250 RTRLR

-262 TTDSRTIAIGQ
+262 MRDSRAIGVGK

-302 KNNRAVLVINGVR
+302 KNNRAVLIVNGVR

-392 RRRGVLPNI
+392 RRRGVLPSI

-423 FASPASLS
+423 FASPVSLS
-431 RTPLGRILPS
+431 RTPLGAVLPS
-441 RPTGNVREIGFRPLP
+441 RPTGMVREIGFRPLP
-456 TGKGRRHPVTATL
+456 TDKGRRHPVTATL
-469 SGIGAEDT
+469 SGIGARGE
-477 APSWGRWFRQIDVD
+477 APAWGRWFRQIDVT
-491 GVKGDILLRGAA
+491 GVKGDILMRGAA
-503 RQPLLITARVGDG
+503 QKPLLITARVGEG

-564 ANGSQLLIQ
+564 ANGNQLLIQ
-573 RRSLSLDNAD
+573 RRSLSPDGAA
-583 IQVTTPS
+583 IEVTTPS
-590 GEVHGVRLKDN
+590 GEVRGVALKDN
-601 GRGVETGSLVVV
+601 GQGLETGSLTVV
-613 EPGLYRLA
+613 EPGLYRLD
-621 DGSHKAIAAVGDM
+621 DGKHRTITAVGDI

-640 DMRASPKKF
+640 DMRASPAKF
-649 QPLLEHSGGGAFW
+649 QELSAQSGGGTFW
-662 LADGMP
+662 LADGVP
-668 DIRRVKPD
+668 DVRRVKPD
-676 RISRGRGWLGL
+676 RINRGRGWLGL
-687 RASGDYTVSG
+687 RASGEYTVSG

-716 TMLAWHREGR
+716 TMLAWQREGR

>member
-1 MTSFSRISFDPV
+1 MFARISFDPAL
-13 FPWWLLAVLFMAAA
+13 PWWLLAAVAAAAA
-27 ILLAVAYWRRSG
+27 IILAAAFWRRSG
-39 GTTWRLLALAAVL
+39 GTTWRLLALAAAL

-73 IVVDQSISQ
+73 VVVDQSLSQ
-82 RIGERQQQTE
+82 RIAGRGERTE
-92 AALARIEQKL
+92 AALQRIEEKL
-102 RGRPN
+102 RGRSD

-113 RAGLAGAARETGAG
+113 RAGQGLGGDE
-127 HLLPDGTHLFG
+127 LLPDGTHLFG
-138 AIRRALRDVPDR
+138 AIRRALRDVPSR
-150 RVAGIIIISDGQVHD
+150 RVAGTIIISDGQVHD
-165 LPSLSKDTKSVVDLG
+165 LPKPAAGDDLG
-180 GSDPAGPNSAGPN
+180 
-193 SAGPVHLL
+193 GPVHLL
-201 LSGQRGERDRRL
+201 LSGQRNERDRRL

-226 VLNLTLRAEDSQ
+226 TLHLSLRVEDSADDIGVRGAKDRN
-238 DSEGAEGGGAQA
+238 DSG
-250 GRTGLR
+250 GRTRLR

-262 TTDSRTIAIGQ
+262 ATDGLSMPIGV
-273 TRSFPFRLNHGG
+273 TRSFPFRLSHGG
-285 ATVLELEIDA
+285 ATVLELEIDP

-302 KNNRAVLVINGVR
+302 KNNRAVLIINGVR

-372 TRELFQDK
+372 TRELFRDK

-392 RRRGVLPNI
+392 RQRGVLPGI
-401 YLQNVAE
+401 YLQNVAQ

-423 FASPASLS
+423 FATPISLA
-431 RTPLGRILPS
+431 RTALGAILPS
-441 RPTGNVREIGFRPLP
+441 RPTGNVQEIGFRPLP
-456 TGKGRRHPVTATL
+456 TAKGRRHPVTATL
-469 SGIGAEDT
+469 TGIGDIGEVPA
-477 APSWGRWFRQIDVD
+477 WGRWFRQIDVT
-491 GVKGDILLRGAA
+491 GVKGDVLLRGAA
-503 RQPLLITARVGDG
+503 NGPLLITARVENG

-564 ANGSQLLIQ
+564 AHGNQLLIQ
-573 RRSLSLDNAD
+573 RRSLTPASGPVQ
-583 IQVTTPS
+583 ITTPS
-590 GEVHGVRLKDN
+590 GEVRGITLKDN
-601 GRGVETGSLVVV
+601 GRGVEAGTLAVA
-613 EPGLYRLA
+613 EPGLYRLH
-621 DGSHKAIAAVGDM
+621 DGAHTAIAAAGDI

-640 DMRASPKKF
+640 DMRTSSAPL
-649 QPLLEHSGGGAFW
+649 QPLLQQSGGGAFW
-662 LADGMP
+662 LVDGMP
-668 DIRRVKPD
+668 DIRAVKPD
-676 RISRGRGWLGL
+676 RISHGRGWLGL
-687 RASGDYTVSG
+687 RASGEYTVSG

-703 LPGLLVLL
+703 LPGLLVLI

-716 TMLAWHREGR
+716 TMLAWRREGR

>member
-1 MTSFSRISFDPV
+1 MEAMTTFSRISFDPAL
-13 FPWWLLAVLFMAAA
+13 PWWLLGAVALAAA
-27 ILLAVAYWRRSG
+27 VILGAAFWRRSG
-39 GTTWRLLALAAVL
+39 GTAWRLLALAVAL

-57 PSLVR
+57 PSLVK

-73 IVVDQSISQ
+73 VVVDQSISQ
-82 RIGERQQQTE
+82 QIAGREERTE
-92 AALARIEQKL
+92 AALRRIEEEL
-102 RGRPN
+102 RGRPD

-113 RAGLAGAARETGAG
+113 RAGQGFGG
-127 HLLPDGTHLFG
+127 DHLLPDGTHLFG
-138 AIRRALRDVPDR
+138 AIRRALHDVPSR

-165 LPSLSKDTKSVVDLG
+165 PPKPAAGENLG
-180 GSDPAGPNSAGPN
+180 
-193 SAGPVHLL
+193 GPVHLL

-226 VLNLTLRAEDSQ
+226 TLNLSLRVEDSAASIGNNSAR
-238 DSEGAEGGGAQA
+238 DRG
-250 GRTGLR
+250 GRTRLR

-262 TTDSRTIAIGQ
+262 TTISRNMPIGV
-273 TRSFPFRLNHGG
+273 TRNFPFRLSHGG
-285 ATVLELEIDA
+285 ATVLELEIDP

-302 KNNRAVLVINGVR
+302 KNNRGVLIINGVR

-372 TRELFQDK
+372 TRELFQDR
-380 LDDFDLIIFDRY
+380 LDDFDLVIFDRY
-392 RRRGVLPNI
+392 RRRGVLPDI
-401 YLQNVAE
+401 YLQNVAD

-423 FASPASLS
+423 FATPISLS
-431 RTPLGRILPS
+431 RTALGAILPS
-441 RPTGNVREIGFRPLP
+441 RPTGGVRETGFRPMP
-456 TGKGRRHPVTATL
+456 TAKGRRHPVTATL
-469 SGIGAEDT
+469 TGIGEEGEVPA
-477 APSWGRWFRQIDVD
+477 WGRWFRQIDVT
-491 GVKGDILLRGAA
+491 GVKGDVLLRGAA
-503 RQPLLITARVGDG
+503 QGPLLITARVDNG

-564 ANGSQLLIQ
+564 ANGNQLLIQ
-573 RRSLSLDNAD
+573 RRSLTPAGGAVR
-583 IQVTTPS
+583 ITTPS
-590 GEVHGVRLKDN
+590 GEIRSITLKDN
-601 GRGVETGSLVVV
+601 GRGVETGALAVA
-613 EPGLYRLA
+613 EPGLYRLS
-621 DGSHKAIAAVGDM
+621 DGAHRAIAAAGDI

-640 DMRASPKKF
+640 DMRTSPAPL
-649 QPLLEHSGGGAFW
+649 QPLLQQSGGGAFW
-662 LADGMP
+662 LVDGMP
-668 DIRRVKPD
+668 DIRRVKPG

-687 RASGDYTVSG
+687 RVSGEYTVSG

-703 LPGLLVLL
+703 LPALLVLI

-716 TMLAWHREGR
+716 TMLAWQREGR

>member
-1 MTSFSRISFDPV
+1 MTAFARISFDPTL
-13 FPWWLLAVLFMAAA
+13 PWWLLAAVGLAAA
-27 ILLAVAYWRRSG
+27 VLLILAFWRGSG
-39 GTTWRLLALAAVL
+39 GAVWRLLALAVAL

-57 PSLVR
+57 PSLVQ
-62 EQRNPIPDVAL
+62 EQRTPIPDVAL
-73 IVVDQSISQ
+73 VVVDQSISQ
-82 RIGERQQQTE
+82 RIGQRAARTE
-92 AALARIEQKL
+92 AALKRIEGKL
-102 RGRPN
+102 RGRKD
-107 LEMRVV
+107 LELRVI
-113 RAGLAGAARETGAG
+113 RAGLDQDSDS
-127 HLLPDGTHLFG
+127 LLPDGTHLFG
-138 AIRRALRDVPDR
+138 AIRRALRDVPKR
-150 RVAGIIIISDGQVHD
+150 RVAGTIIIGDGQIHD
-165 LPSLSKDTKSVVDLG
+165 IPGAKAGNELG
-180 GSDPAGPNSAGPN
+180 
-193 SAGPVHLL
+193 GPVHLL
-201 LSGQRGERDRRL
+201 LSGERGERDRRL

-226 VLNLTLRAEDSQ
+226 TLNLSLRVEDS
-238 DSEGAEGGGAQA
+238 A
-250 GRTGLR
+250 GETGTDGSGNRTRLR

-262 TTDSRTIAIGQ
+262 GTDSRSMPLGL
-273 TRSFPFRLNHGG
+273 TRSFPFRLSHGG
-285 ATVLELEIDA
+285 ATVLELEIDP

-302 KNNRAVLVINGVR
+302 KNNRAVLIINGVR

-392 RRRGVLPNI
+392 RRRGVLPDI

-423 FASPASLS
+423 FALPISLF

-441 RPTGNVREIGFRPLP
+441 RPTGVVQEVGFQPLP
-456 TGKGRRHPVTATL
+456 TDKGRRHPVTAAL
-469 SGIGAEDT
+469 SGIGERDGRPA
-477 APSWGRWFRQIDVD
+477 WGRWFRQIDVTA
-491 GVKGDILLRGAA
+491 VQGDILMRGAG
-503 RQPLLITARVGDG
+503 QMPLLITARVGEG

-564 ANGSQLLIQ
+564 ANGNQLLVQ
-573 RRSLSLDNAD
+573 RRSLTPASGPVR
-583 IQVTTPS
+583 VTTPS
-590 GEVHGVRLKDN
+590 GEVKSVTLKDN
-601 GRGVETGSLVVV
+601 GRGLEVGALAVA
-613 EPGLYRLA
+613 EPGLYRLY
-621 DGSHKAIAAVGDM
+621 DGARKAIAAAGDI
-634 NPLEYA
+634 NPLEYT
-640 DMRASPKKF
+640 DMRTSAKPM
-649 QPLLEHSGGGAFW
+649 QALLQGSGGGAFW
-662 LADGMP
+662 LSDGMP

-676 RISRGRGWLGL
+676 RTSRGRGWLGL
-687 RASGDYTVSG
+687 RASGEYTVSG
-697 VEQTPL
+697 VEQTPV
-703 LPGLLVLL
+703 LPALAVLL

-716 TMLAWHREGR
+716 TMLAWRREGR

>member
-1 MTSFSRISFDPV
+1 MTSFSRISFDPSL
-13 FPWWLLAVLFMAAA
+13 PWWLLAAVALLAAA
-27 ILLAVAYWRRSG
+27 LLAVAFWRRSG

-57 PSLVR
+57 PSLVQ
-62 EQRNPIPDVAL
+62 EQRNPVPDVAL
-73 IVVDQSISQ
+73 VVVDQSISQ
-82 RIGERQQQTE
+82 RIGGRQKQTE
-92 AALARIEQKL
+92 AALERVEQKL
-102 RGRPN
+102 RGRPD
-107 LEMRVV
+107 LELRVL
-113 RAGLAGAARETGAG
+113 RAGLAGQTKGG
-127 HLLPDGTHLFG
+127 DNLLPDGTHLFA
-138 AIRRALRDVPDR
+138 AIRRALRDVPNR
-150 RVAGIIIISDGQVHD
+150 RVAGIIVISDGQVHD
-165 LPSLSKDTKSVVDLG
+165 VPKQTDGVDLG
-180 GSDPAGPNSAGPN
+180 
-193 SAGPVHLL
+193 GPVHLL

-226 VLNLTLRAEDSQ
+226 TLNLTLRVEDSAGDQ
-238 DSEGAEGGGAQA
+238 RVESGGD
-250 GRTGLR
+250 RTRLR

-262 TTDSRTIAIGQ
+262 ALDSRSIAVGK

-302 KNNRAVLVINGVR
+302 KNNRAVLIVNGVR

-392 RRRGVLPNI
+392 RRRGVLPSI

-408 YVRRGGAVLTAVGPD
+408 YVHRGGAVLTAVGPD
-423 FASPASLS
+423 FASPVSLS
-431 RTPLGRILPS
+431 RTPLGAILPS
-441 RPTGNVREIGFRPLP
+441 KPTGTVQEIGFRPLP
-456 TGKGRRHPVTATL
+456 TDKGRRHPVTATL
-469 SGIGAEDT
+469 SGIGAKGE
-477 APSWGRWFRQIDVD
+477 APAWSRWFRQIDVNR
-491 GVKGDILLRGAA
+491 VKGDILLRGAA
-503 RQPLLITARVGDG
+503 QKPLLIMARIGEG

-564 ANGSQLLIQ
+564 ANGNQLLIQ
-573 RRSLSLDNAD
+573 RRSLSPDNAT

-590 GEVHGVRLKDN
+590 GEVRPVTLKDN
-601 GRGVETGSLVVV
+601 GRGLETGSLTVV
-613 EPGLYRLA
+613 EPGLYRLG
-621 DGSHKAIAAVGDM
+621 DGKHRTISAVGDI
-634 NPLEYA
+634 NPVEYA
-640 DMRASPKKF
+640 DMRASPAKF
-649 QPLLEHSGGGAFW
+649 KELLAQSGGGAFW
-662 LADGMP
+662 LADGIP

-676 RISRGRGWLGL
+676 RINRGQGWLGL
-687 RASGDYTVSG
+687 RASGEYTVSG

-716 TMLAWHREGR
+716 TMLAWQREGR